1 MNKFYFENG
10 WSNFFF
16 EIVFQKMEQS
26 EAAEKIITGSS
37 KYT

>member
-10 WSNFFF
+10 WSNFF